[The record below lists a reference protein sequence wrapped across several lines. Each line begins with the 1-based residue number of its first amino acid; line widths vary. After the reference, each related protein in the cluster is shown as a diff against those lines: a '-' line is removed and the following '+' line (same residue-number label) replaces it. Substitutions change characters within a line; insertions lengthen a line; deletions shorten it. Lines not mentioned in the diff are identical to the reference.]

1 VPAAATVNVAGC
13 PTVTVALAGCA
24 VMTGAVAGAL
34 EVPVQAESNPH
45 SARKIETGK
54 IAKSTFLLRLE
65 FDELP
70 CFQGLTQIS
79 NNRLLRLECVRWREW
94 IEA

>member
-1 VPAAATVNVAGC
+1 MAATVNVAGW

-34 EVPVQAESNPH
+34 EVPAQAESNPQ

-54 IAKSTFLLRLE
+54 IAKSVFLLRLE

-70 CFQGLTQIS
+70 CFHELAQIS
-79 NNRLLRLECVRWREW
+79 NNRLLRLDRVRWRVW
-94 IEA
+94 SPG

>member
-1 VPAAATVNVAGC
+1 MAATVNVAGW

-34 EVPVQAESNPH
+34 EVPAQADKSPQ
-45 SARKIETGK
+45 SARKIEIGR
-54 IAKSTFLLRLE
+54 IAKNAFLLRLE

-70 CFQGLTQIS
+70 CFQELTQIS
-79 NNRLLRLECVRWREW
+79 NNRLLRLDRARSRVC